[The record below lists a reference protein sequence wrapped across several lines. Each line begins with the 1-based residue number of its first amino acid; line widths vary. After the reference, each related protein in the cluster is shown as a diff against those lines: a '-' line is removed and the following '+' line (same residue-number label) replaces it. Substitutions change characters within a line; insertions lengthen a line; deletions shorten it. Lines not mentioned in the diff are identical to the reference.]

1 MARRRSYVSTF
12 AQMQRE
18 AARAQAAQV
27 RAQAAARREAERAQ
41 VAYLRARAADE
52 KERKRLYAESRAAE
66 VAAKN
71 DDLEAEIAALQSLL
85 AVTLKGTGQI
95 SFSSLKKPAVV
106 PSWRHAELEKPEPP
120 PVPDAF
126 RPTPPAGLSKV
137 FGKSKY
143 EQALEEGRMRYER
156 AVQEHTAREQQRTA
170 ALARARAEWR
180 AAAEAANAEAQKQ
193 HAEIDAFEADYRH
206 GVQDAVAAYCS
217 MALEASQYP
226 TGFPQ
231 QFKLAYVPESRQ
243 VVVEYELPT
252 VTVVPAVKAYRYV
265 KSSDTITETPRP
277 QTQVKALYASVVAQV
292 AIRTVHELLE
302 GDAGGHIDTAV
313 FNGVVDTTDPGSGR
327 RVRPCLVTVRTTRDV
342 FGELDLAHVEP
353 LACLKHLSAGVSKS
367 PAELAPVR
375 PVLEFSMVD
384 PRFVAES
391 DALSE
396 LDQRPNLMELSPT
409 EFEALIQ
416 NLFTQ
421 MGLEARQ
428 TRPSRDGGVDC
439 VAWDPRPIFGGKV
452 VIQAKRY
459 KNTVGVSAVR
469 DLFGTLQNEGASK
482 GILVTTSGYGQ
493 ASYDFAQNK
502 PIELIDGANLLYLLN
517 EHAGIEAKITP
528 PDGWKDP
535 AADAPQFP
543 G

>member
-1 MARRRSYVSTF
+1 MARRRSYTSTF
-12 AQMQRE
+12 AQRQRE
-18 AARAQAAQV
+18 ATRAQAAQV
-27 RAQAAARREAERAQ
+27 RAQAAARREAERARA
-41 VAYLRARAADE
+41 AYLRAQAADE

-66 VAAKN
+66 VAARN
-71 DDLEAEIAALQSLL
+71 DDLEAEIAALQDLL
-85 AVTLKGTGQI
+85 AVTLRVNDQI
-95 SFSSLKKPAVV
+95 IFSSLKKPAAV
-106 PSWRHAELEKPEPP
+106 PPWRNAQLEHAEPP

-126 RPTPPAGLSKV
+126 RPAPPAGLSKI

-143 EQALEEGRMRYER
+143 EQALEEGRVRYEG
-156 AVQEHTAREQQRTA
+156 AVRDHAAREQQRTA
-170 ALARARAEWR
+170 ALAKTRAEWR
-180 AAAEAANAEAQKQ
+180 AAADAADAEAQEQ

-206 GVQDAVAAYCS
+206 GVQDAIAAYCS
-217 MALEASQYP
+217 MVLEASQYP
-226 TGFPQ
+226 KGFPQ
-231 QFKLAYVPESRQ
+231 RFKLAYVPESRQ
-243 VVVEYELPT
+243 VVTEYELPT
-252 VTVVPAVKAYRYV
+252 VAVVPAVKAYRYV
-265 KSSDTITETPRP
+265 KTSDTITETPRP
-277 QTQVKALYASVVAQV
+277 QTQIKGLYASVVAQV

-302 GDAGGHIDTAV
+302 ADPGEHIDTVV
-313 FNGVVDTTDPGSGR
+313 FNGVVDTTDLGSGR
-327 RVRPCLVTVRTTRDV
+327 RVRPCLVTVRTTRDA

-367 PAELAPVR
+367 PSELVPVR

-396 LDQRPNLMELSPT
+396 LDQRPNLMDLSPT

-416 NLFTQ
+416 NLFTT

-502 PIELIDGANLLYLLN
+502 PIELLDGANLLYLLS
-517 EHAGIEAKITP
+517 EHAGIEAKIMP
-528 PDGWKDP
+528 PEDWKDP
-535 AADAPQFP
+535 AADTPEFP
-543 G
+543 

>member
-12 AQMQRE
+12 AQRQRE
-18 AARAQAAQV
+18 AARAQVALE
-27 RAQAAARREAERAQ
+27 RAQAAARREADRARA
-41 VAYLRARAADE
+41 AYLRAQAADG

-66 VAAKN
+66 VAARN
-71 DDLEAEIAALQSLL
+71 DDLEAETVALQGLL
-85 AVTLKGTGQI
+85 AATLKVNDRI
-95 SFSSLKKPAVV
+95 NFSSLKKPAVA
-106 PSWRHAELEKPEPP
+106 PPWRHAELEKAVPP
-120 PVPDAF
+120 PAPDAF
-126 RPTPPAGLSKV
+126 KPAPPTGLSKV
-137 FGKSKY
+137 FGKSKF
-143 EQALEEGRMRYER
+143 EHAIEESRVRYEN
-156 AVQEHTAREQQRTA
+156 ALQWHAEREQVRIS
-170 ALARARAEWR
+170 ALAKARTEWQ
-180 AAAEAANAEAQKQ
+180 AAVDAANAEAQRQ
-193 HAEIDAFEADYRH
+193 HAEIDAFEADYRR

-217 MALEASQYP
+217 MVLEASQYP
-226 TGFPQ
+226 KGFPQ

-243 VVVEYELPT
+243 AVIEYELPT
-252 VTVVPAVKAYRYV
+252 VAVVPVVKAYKYV
-265 KSSDTITETPRP
+265 KNSDMITEALRP
-277 QTQVKALYASVVAQV
+277 QAQIKALYASVVAQV

-302 GDAGGHIDTAV
+302 ADAGGHIDTVV
-313 FNGVVDTTDPGSGR
+313 FNGMVDTTDPGSGR
-327 RVRPCLVTVRTTRDV
+327 RVHPCLVTVRTTRDV

-375 PVLEFSMVD
+375 PVLEFNMVD
-384 PRFVAES
+384 PRFVAET

-416 NLFTQ
+416 NLFTT

-493 ASYDFAQNK
+493 ASFDFAQNK
-502 PIELIDGANLLYLLN
+502 PIELIDGANLLYLLS
-517 EHAGIEAKITP
+517 EHAGIEAKIMP
-528 PDGWKDP
+528 PDDWKDP
-535 AADAPQFP
+535 AADAP
-543 G
+543 